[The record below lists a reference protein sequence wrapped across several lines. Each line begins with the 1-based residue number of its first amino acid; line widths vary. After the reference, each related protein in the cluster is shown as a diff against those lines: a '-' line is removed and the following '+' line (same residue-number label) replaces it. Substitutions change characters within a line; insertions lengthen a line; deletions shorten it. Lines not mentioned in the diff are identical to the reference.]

1 MKVFYINIES
11 FGNMDFI
18 EALSQFRNHGAKTDI
33 YLYSFVN
40 HGERDDPLKE
50 EDMIREIRKVSPDF
64 AFSFN
69 YYPIVSKVCQKVGI
83 KYISWV
89 YDNPHIALFSYTLIN
104 SCNEVFLFDS
114 KMYEDFASQG
124 IKTVHYL
131 PLAASVKRLRDI
143 NVTEE
148 IKDRYSSQISFVG
161 SLYTEEH
168 NLYDRMAE
176 KLDKYTLGYLDGLM
190 YSQMQIQGY
199 NFIENNLSKDI
210 ISSMYKAL
218 PLEVNAD
225 GAESQIYIYA
235 DYVIN
240 RKITGIER
248 FETLKKIGEKWKLD
262 LYTKDVNVTAPGVV
276 NHGIAKYYEEMP
288 YIFKCTDINLNI
300 TLRSIQKGI
309 PLRCFDIMGCG
320 GFLISNYQ
328 EDFLKFFESGKDYV
342 YYDSI
347 NDLRDKISYY
357 LANPDKRYDISQNAY
372 NKICKE
378 HTFDI
383 RLEQI
388 IKCSNI
394 I

>member
-11 FGNMDFI
+11 FGNLDFI
-18 EALSQFRNHGAKTDI
+18 DALSRFENHGTKTDI
-33 YLYSFVN
+33 ILYSFEN
-40 HGERDDPLKE
+40 HGERENPVKEKEMLKE
-50 EDMIREIRKVSPDF
+50 IRNVSPDF

-69 YYPIVSKVCQKVGI
+69 YYPIVSKVCQKAGL

-89 YDNPHIALFSYTLIN
+89 YDNPHIALYSYTLIN
-104 SCNEVFLFDS
+104 NCNEVFLFDS

-124 IKTVHYL
+124 IKTVHYM
-131 PLAASVKRLRDI
+131 PLAASVKRLKDI
-143 NVTEE
+143 KITEE
-148 IKDRYSSQISFVG
+148 IRSQYNSQISFVG

-190 YSQMQIQGY
+190 YSQMQVQGY
-199 NFIENNLSKDI
+199 NFIENNLSKNI

-218 PLEVNAD
+218 PLEVNVD
-225 GAESQIYIYA
+225 GAESQKYMYA

-240 RKITGIER
+240 RKITAIER
-248 FETLKKIGEKWKLD
+248 LEILKHIGEKWELD
-262 LYTKDVNVTAPGVV
+262 LYTKDDKVTAPGIV
-276 NHGIAKYYEEMP
+276 NHGIAKYYESMP
-288 YIFKCTDINLNI
+288 YIFKCSNINLNI

-328 EDFLKFFESGKDYV
+328 EDFLRFFEAGQDYV
-342 YYDSI
+342 YYDSL
-347 NDLRDKISYY
+347 NDLNDQITYY
-357 LANPDKRYDISQNAY
+357 LANPDIRSDISRNAY
-372 NKICKE
+372 DKISGY

-383 RLEQI
+383 RVEQI
-388 IKCSNI
+388 LNMVHVV
-394 I
+394 